1 RPVGRAPAAG
11 QLRRAGPPGPGHA
24 AADLR
29 PGRGRQRARRAAA
42 RLARHA
48 GHARHPAQEPV
59 TGRPA
64 RAPTE
69 THMDIRPILS
79 TLLRHRTAA
88 SLIVIEVAL
97 TCAIICNAL
106 FMISDR
112 ITEVRETSGL
122 VEDELVRIQITSVGN
137 DPEEDARTRSD
148 LAALRALPGVKAAT
162 VTNQVPFVNSSSNNG
177 VRLDADQQQVT
188 MNAAMYMA
196 EEQFLE
202 TLGLKLVA
210 GRAFT
215 PDEYKDAASLMAGLS
230 EGSLPSAIVTRK
242 TAERLWP
249 GEDPIGKGF
258 YSGDEQPTRVVGV
271 VEHLVRPSQMGGPS
285 AREYSMILPLRPHYN
300 IGGNYV
306 IRTDPDRRQ
315 EVLEAARKVLQANG
329 ADRIILEDQTKTF
342 EELRSEYYQG
352 PRSMAWL
359 LGIVCVALLLIT
371 ALGIIGLAS
380 FWVQQRTKQ
389 IGIRRALGAT
399 RGQVLRYF
407 QTENFLLAS
416 IGIALGMLLAFAIN
430 QVLM

>member
-1 RPVGRAPAAG
+1 
-11 QLRRAGPPGPGHA
+11 
-24 AADLR
+24 
-29 PGRGRQRARRAAA
+29 
-42 RLARHA
+42 
-48 GHARHPAQEPV
+48 
-59 TGRPA
+59 
-64 RAPTE
+64 
-69 THMDIRPILS
+69 
-79 TLLRHRTAA
+79 
-88 SLIVIEVAL
+88 
-97 TCAIICNAL
+97 
-106 FMISDR
+106 
-112 ITEVRETSGL
+112 
-122 VEDELVRIQITSVGN
+122 
-137 DPEEDARTRSD
+137 
-148 LAALRALPGVKAAT
+148 
-162 VTNQVPFVNSSSNNG
+162 
-177 VRLDADQQQVT
+177 
-188 MNAAMYMA
+188 
-196 EEQFLE
+196 
-202 TLGLKLVA
+202 A

-242 TAERLWP
+242 MAERLWP

-271 VEHLVRPSQMGGPS
+271 VEHLVRPSQLGGPS

-342 EELRSEYYQG
+342 EELRSDYYQG

-430 QVLM
+430 QVLMGKYELARLPLYYLPAGAVLLWVLGQLAVYAPARRAAPIPPATATRTVSTRPRASGRHPPNARTSGRHAPPARPSGTRSPRRRSPWCGWPACSRPPRPAPPPTALALPASPTPGTTAGRIAATRRPRAGSLCGTQTGSVPNTCPPSWSSTTTRPSPPRWKCCSRCTTSPPCMPLARRKGWPCSSASRWTW